1 MRAAEDAATGHR
13 WAIRAGRLLLPHG
26 LSGPGVV
33 EIEDDRI
40 VAVAEGDRPGPAL
53 DAADDLVA
61 PGFVDLQVNGAAGC
75 DFLHPTPEGFAA
87 ASAHLLR
94 TGTVAYLPTL
104 VSAPPDQLQQ
114 ALAFF
119 AARMRDPACAPRIA
133 GVHLEGP
140 FLSRA
145 RPGAHAVEHLRP
157 PSLPF
162 IGRLLDEF
170 QGVVRLVTLAPELDG
185 ALEVIDTL
193 VRRGVLVAVGHTD
206 ATFAQAAAAFDRGA
220 RLATHL
226 FNAMR
231 PLHHREPGVVGAAL
245 AHSEVTCTVIAD
257 LVHLHPAVL
266 AHVIAAKTPARV
278 ALISDAVAAAGTAA
292 GASTLGARTVA
303 VRDGA
308 PRLPD
313 GTLAGS
319 VLTMDAAVR
328 HVCALGVD
336 LADAV
341 RMASVT
347 PGTLLG
353 RPAGLAPGAPA
364 DLVVLDAGLRVR
376 ATIVGGR
383 LVWWR
388 PA

>member
-1 MRAAEDAATGHR
+1 MLRPD
-13 WAIRAGRLLLPHG
+13 G
-26 LSGPGVV
+26 LSGPGIV

-40 VAVAEGDRPGPAL
+40 AAVTEGDRPGPAL
-53 DAADDLVA
+53 DACEDLVA

-104 VSAPPDQLQQ
+104 VSAPHDQLQQ

-119 AARMRDPACAPRIA
+119 AARMHDPACAPRIA

-145 RPGAHAVEHLRP
+145 RPGAHPVEHLQP
-157 PSLPF
+157 PSISF

-185 ALEVIDTL
+185 ALEVIDFL
-193 VRRGVLVAVGHTD
+193 ARRGVLVAVGHTD
-206 ATFAQAAAAFDRGA
+206 ATFAQAWAAFERGA

-245 AHSEVTCTVIAD
+245 AHPEVTCTVVAD

-278 ALISDAVAAAGTAA
+278 ALVTDAVAAAGTVGGTA
-292 GASTLGARTVA
+292 TLGDRTVV

-336 LADAV
+336 LADAL

-347 PGTLLG
+347 PGALLG
-353 RPAGLAPGAPA
+353 RSPGLAPGAPA
-364 DLVVLDAGLRVR
+364 DLVVLDASLRVR
-376 ATIVGGR
+376 ATIVRGR
-383 LVWWR
+383 LIWQSPR
-388 PA
+388 QSP